1 MATMKHASL
10 PKAGTKLQDAPV
22 RTPQPSDK
30 PAVPRPWKQGE
41 PLGSGPVKTDCTS
54 ARCSVDDRNMAEARG

>member
-41 PLGSGPVKTDCTS
+41 PLGSGPVKTD
-54 ARCSVDDRNMAEARG
+54 